1 MASNFNNFFYKD
13 RLEMNELKDKNEQY
27 NQYLYKHKPNPS
39 KGGFG
44 RIITGLLLTVIVIIT
59 AAFAF
64 IGYAGTDNKYSKML
78 MSFVKDLSPKQQKG
92 FNLPIL
98 QQKQNILIVG
108 VDSNGKNADPFKG
121 TRSDTMILVNLDP
134 AGHSIN
140 AISIPRDSKV
150 YLANDFGVQKINA
163 AHALGGID
171 LTIKTVEDTLGIKVN
186 KYVVVN
192 NDGVKKLVDALG
204 GVPVYIEKDMYY
216 NDYSGGLHI
225 NLSKGLH
232 VLNGEQVE
240 GYLRFRKD
248 GLGDI
253 GRTSRQQWFVKAV
266 LEKLQSPS
274 VIPKIPEVLNIAS
287 TYVKTNLSLY
297 EMSHIAAAL
306 RNINMSDVEFATLPG
321 APSKKGY
328 ISYWIL
334 DPEKTQEVIDR
345 MVYRDKPSPSDKKL
359 VAGIMYSFDKEE
371 EAMKIK
377 DELTAS
383 GYEVNCI
390 GRAHLPHSQIIG
402 HNAAVTSD
410 FVGWLKKQVPEVK
423 SSQFV
428 YDPIRM
434 YCVHSDFTIIVSGS

>member
-1 MASNFNNFFYKD
+1 MK
-13 RLEMNELKDKNEQY
+13 ELKDKDEQY
-27 NQYLYKHKPNPS
+27 NQYLYRHKHSKA

-44 RIITGLLLTVIVIIT
+44 KLIMSLLLTMVVIAA
-59 AAFAF
+59 AAFAY
-64 IGYAGTDNKYSKML
+64 IGTVGADSKYSKML
-78 MSFVKDLSPKQQKG
+78 NSFLKDLSPREQKG
-92 FNLPIL
+92 FNLPVL

-108 VDSNGKNADPFKG
+108 VDSNGEAADKFKG

-134 AGHSIN
+134 RSHSIN

-150 YLANDFGVQKINA
+150 YLAGDYGVQKINA

-171 LTIKTVEDTLGIKVN
+171 LTLKTVEDTLGIKVD
-186 KYVVVN
+186 KYVLVN
-192 NDGVKKLVDALG
+192 NEGVKKLVDALG

-216 NDYSGGLHI
+216 NDNAGKLHI

-266 LEKLQSPS
+266 LEKVQSPS
-274 VIPKIPEVLNIAS
+274 AIPKIPEVLNIAS
-287 TYVKTNLSLY
+287 TYVRTNLSLY

-306 RNINMSDVEFATLPG
+306 RNIDMNDVEFATLPG

-345 MVYRDKPSPSDKKL
+345 MVYRDKPAPSDKKL
-359 VAGIMYSFDKEE
+359 VAGIMYAFDKED
-371 EAMKIK
+371 EAMRIK
-377 DELTAS
+377 DQLTAS

-402 HNAAVTSD
+402 HNSAVTSD
-410 FVGWLKKQVPEVK
+410 FVSWLKKNVPEVK
-423 SSQFV
+423 GSQFV
-428 YDPIRM
+428 YDPVRM

>member
-1 MASNFNNFFYKD
+1 
-13 RLEMNELKDKNEQY
+13 MNELRNKDEQY
-27 NQYLYKHKPNPS
+27 NQYLYKHKKS
-39 KGGFG
+39 SKAKGGFG
-44 RIITGLLLTVIVIIT
+44 RLITGLLLTAIVLIV

-64 IGYAGTDNKYSKML
+64 IGIAGMDNKYSKML
-78 MSFVKDLSPKQQKG
+78 MSFVKDLNPKAQKG
-92 FNLPIL
+92 FNLPLL
-98 QQKQNILIVG
+98 QHKQNILVVG
-108 VDSNGKNADPFKG
+108 VDSNGKGTDPFKG
-121 TRSDTMILVNLDP
+121 TRSDTMILVNIDP
-134 AGHSIN
+134 ASHSVN

-150 YLANDFGVQKINA
+150 YLAGDHGVQKINA
-163 AHALGGID
+163 AHALGGIE
-171 LTIKTVEDTLGIKVN
+171 LTKRTIEDTLGIKID

-192 NDGVKKLVDALG
+192 NDGVKKLVDALD

-216 NDYSGGLHI
+216 NDNAGGLHI

-266 LEKLQSPS
+266 LEKLQSPA

-297 EMSHIAAAL
+297 EMSHLAAAL
-306 RNINMSDVEFATLPG
+306 RNIDMNDVEFATLPG

-345 MVYRDKPSPSDKKL
+345 MVYRTKPSPSDKKL
-359 VAGIMYSFDKEE
+359 VAGIMYAFDKEE
-371 EAMKIK
+371 EAMRVK
-377 DELTAS
+377 DELKNS

-402 HNAAVTSD
+402 HNSAVTSD
-410 FVGWLKKQVPEVK
+410 FVSWLKKQVPEIK

-428 YDPIRM
+428 YDPVRM
-434 YCVHSDFTIIVSGS
+434 YCVHSDFTIIISGS

>member
-1 MASNFNNFFYKD
+1 
-13 RLEMNELKDKNEQY
+13 MNELKDKNEQY
-27 NQYLYKHKPNPS
+27 NQYLYRHKSSKS

-44 RIITGLLLTVIVIIT
+44 RLIMGLILTVIVIIA

-64 IGYAGTDNKYSKML
+64 IGTAGVDNKYSKIL
-78 MSFVKDLSPKQQKG
+78 LSFVKDLNPKPQKG
-92 FNLPIL
+92 FNIPVL
-98 QQKQNILIVG
+98 QHKQNILIVG
-108 VDSNGKNADPFKG
+108 VDSNGKNSDPFKG
-121 TRSDTMILVNLDP
+121 TRSDTMILVNVDP
-134 AGHSIN
+134 ANHSIN

-150 YLANDFGVQKINA
+150 YLAGDHGVQKINA
-163 AHALGGID
+163 AHALGGIE
-171 LTIKTVEDTLGIKVN
+171 LTLKTVEDTLGINVD
-186 KYVVVN
+186 KYVLIN

-204 GVPVYIEKDMYY
+204 GIPIYIEKDMYY
-216 NDYSGGLHI
+216 NDNSGDLHI

-287 TYVKTNLSLY
+287 ANIKTNLSLY
-297 EMSHIAAAL
+297 EMSHLAATL
-306 RNINMSDVEFATLPG
+306 RNIDMSDVEFATLPG

-345 MVYRDKPSPSDKKL
+345 MVYRTKPSPTDKKL
-359 VAGIMYSFDKEE
+359 VAGIMYAFDKED
-371 EAMKIK
+371 EAMKVK
-377 DELTAS
+377 DQLTAS

-410 FVGWLKKQVPEVK
+410 FVSWLKKQVPEIK

-428 YDPIRM
+428 YDPVRM
-434 YCVHSDFTIIVSGS
+434 YCVHSDFTIIISGS

>member
-1 MASNFNNFFYKD
+1 
-13 RLEMNELKDKNEQY
+13 MNELRNKDEQY
-27 NQYLYKHKPNPS
+27 NQYLYRHKKSSKN

-44 RIITGLLLTVIVIIT
+44 RLITGLLLTIIVLIA

-64 IGYAGTDNKYSKML
+64 IGTAGMDNKYSKML
-78 MSFVKDLSPKQQKG
+78 MSFVKDLNPKAQKG

-98 QQKQNILIVG
+98 QHKQNILVVG
-108 VDSNGKNADPFKG
+108 VDSNGKGTDPFKG
-121 TRSDTMILVNLDP
+121 TRSDTMILVNIDP
-134 AGHSIN
+134 ASHSVN

-150 YLANDFGVQKINA
+150 YLAGDHGVQKINA
-163 AHALGGID
+163 AHALGGIE
-171 LTIKTVEDTLGIKVN
+171 LTIKTIEDTLGIKID

-192 NDGVKKLVDALG
+192 NDGVKKLVDALD

-216 NDYSGGLHI
+216 NDNAGGLHI

-266 LEKLQSPS
+266 LEKLQSPT

-297 EMSHIAAAL
+297 EMSHLAAAL
-306 RNINMSDVEFATLPG
+306 RNVNMSDVEFATLPG

-345 MVYRDKPSPSDKKL
+345 MVYRTKPSPSDKKL
-359 VAGIMYSFDKEE
+359 VAGIMYAFDKEE
-371 EAMKIK
+371 EAMRVK
-377 DELTAS
+377 DELKNS

-402 HNAAVTSD
+402 HNSAVTSD
-410 FVGWLKKQVPEVK
+410 FVSWLKKQVPEIK

-434 YCVHSDFTIIVSGS
+434 YCVHSDFTIIISGS